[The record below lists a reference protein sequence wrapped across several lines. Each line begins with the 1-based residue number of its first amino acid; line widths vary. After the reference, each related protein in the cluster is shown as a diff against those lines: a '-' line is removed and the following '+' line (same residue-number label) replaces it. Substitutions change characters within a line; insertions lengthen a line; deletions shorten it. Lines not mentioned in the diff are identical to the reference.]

1 MCAAQTLSLSPL
13 TWYQTFSTDRPRF
26 RSFSLLMAS
35 PASSASGDLNPFA
48 VLEPP
53 TAAALRHVPIHDH
66 IPITLDLHTP
76 SFSTWRT
83 YFSLTFRE
91 FGIRDHVDGSVDA
104 MAMQHDVHWLAVDA
118 TIVKWLYRTVSRE
131 ILSHII
137 RDNDTA
143 LGAWTSICQL
153 FLDNRLQRQV
163 LLTTEFYSLTQD
175 GMGLFDYCLRL
186 KVLADEL
193 RDVGAAVSDATML
206 TNLIRGLGPD
216 YANAASNLNL
226 LTEPTFA
233 RAVNYLRL
241 EERRMRHASLQRT
254 QTALAVGTTRAPA
267 APNPVPAPAAPPA
280 AASPPGNT
288 RKKKRGNDGRP
299 RSSGQPSAGPR
310 PPAPPA
316 APAPWFGGVNPWT
329 GVVHAWAM
337 PPTRAPHPGILGP
350 RPGGHQALLAAPQP
364 GGVPPPP
371 PSSWPPAPTS
381 SWTGASSSTYDPAL
395 LAALQQAP
403 PPSAYPGNGDWFM
416 DTGASSHMASHP
428 DQDGAAPM

>member
-1 MCAAQTLSLSPL
+1 
-13 TWYQTFSTDRPRF
+13 
-26 RSFSLLMAS
+26 MAS
-35 PASSASGDLNPFA
+35 PRSSVSGGDVNPFA
-48 VLEPP
+48 AVEPVN
-53 TAAALRHVPIHDH
+53 AASLRHLHIQDH
-66 IPITLDLHTP
+66 VPITLDLHTP

-104 MAMQHDVHWLAVDA
+104 LAMLGDDHWLAVDA

-131 ILSHII
+131 ILSHVI

-153 FLDNRLQRQV
+153 FLDNQLQRQV
-163 LLTTEFYSLTQD
+163 LLTTEFYTLTQD
-175 GMGLFDYCLRL
+175 GMSLFDYCLRI

-193 RDVGAAVSDATML
+193 KDVGAPVSDATML

-241 EERRMRHASLQRT
+241 EERRMRQSALQRS
-254 QTALAVGTTRAPA
+254 QAALAARTTPA
-267 APNPVPAPAAPPA
+267 APSPAPPA
-280 AASPPGNT
+280 AAPSTPTPAPPAASGNS
-288 RKKKRGNDGRP
+288 RKKKRGHDGRP
-299 RSSGQPSAGPR
+299 RAAGSSGGGR
-310 PPAPPA
+310 PPAPQA

-337 PPTRAPHPGILGP
+337 PPTRAPQPGILGP
-350 RPGGHQALLAAPQP
+350 RPAGHQAMFAAPQY
-364 GGVPPPP
+364 GGPAPTP
-371 PSSWPPAPTS
+371 WPPAPS
-381 SWTGASSSTYDPAL
+381 NAWHGASSSAADPAL

-403 PPSAYPGNGDWFM
+403 PPQNYTGNGDWYM

-428 DQDGAAPM
+428 GPPDQDGTAPM